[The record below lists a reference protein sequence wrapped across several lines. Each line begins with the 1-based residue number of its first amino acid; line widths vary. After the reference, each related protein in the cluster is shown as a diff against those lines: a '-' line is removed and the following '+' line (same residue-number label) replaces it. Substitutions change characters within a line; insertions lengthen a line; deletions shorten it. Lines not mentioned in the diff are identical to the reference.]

1 MKSKTYFVATRL
13 NEEQYR
19 KLEFLCKKTG
29 FSQYKVLRNLLN
41 EAELKERPSPDYR
54 DLCRRMDRIG
64 NNINQIARRVNT
76 VRGATGKDVAELVS
90 EFTDLKTEVKAWKN
104 RWL

>member
-1 MKSKTYFVATRL
+1 MKEQTYFVATRL
-13 NEEQYR
+13 NKTQYQ
-19 KLEFLCKKTG
+19 KLMFLCDKTG
-29 FSQYKVLRNLLN
+29 FSQYKILRRLLD
-41 EAELKERPSPDYR
+41 EAELKERPSADYR

-76 VRGATGKDVAELVS
+76 NREANGGDVAELVS
-90 EFTDLKTEVKAWKN
+90 EFTNLKSEIKAWKN